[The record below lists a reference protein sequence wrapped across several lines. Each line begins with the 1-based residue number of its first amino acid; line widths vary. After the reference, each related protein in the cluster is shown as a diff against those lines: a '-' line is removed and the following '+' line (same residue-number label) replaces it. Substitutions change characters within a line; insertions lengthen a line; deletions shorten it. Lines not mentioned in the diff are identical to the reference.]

1 MKLSSDTQ
9 SMLKNFASIN
19 SNLVVKE
26 GNTIRTI
33 AEAKNIIA
41 KATVSEQFDT
51 SFGVY
56 DLNEFLGVMSMF
68 DDPDINISDDSAYAQ
83 IKQDRRSVK
92 YFFSDPSIL
101 TTPAKDIQLPSS
113 DVTFTLSQEDM
124 NSVRKAASTLGVS
137 DLVVTGEEG
146 GTGLT
151 LLVTD
156 VKDPTSNSF
165 NVDIDE
171 CTRPTEPFK
180 FVFNIANF
188 KVVNGDYHVSITKQL
203 ISHLKN
209 TSIPLEYWIAL
220 EKNSTF
226 GG

>member
-9 SMLKNFASIN
+9 STLKNFASIN
-19 SNLVVKE
+19 SNLVVQE

-33 AEAKNIIA
+33 SEAKNILA
-41 KATVSEQFDT
+41 KASVSEQFTT

-68 DDPDINISDDSAYAQ
+68 DDPEVNINDDAAFAQ

-101 TTPAKDIQLPSS
+101 TTPAKDIELPSS
-113 DVTFTLSQEDM
+113 EVTFSLSQDDM

-171 CTRPTEPFK
+171 CTRPSEPFK

-188 KVVNGDYHVSITKQL
+188 KFVSGDYHVAISKSL
-203 ISHLKN
+203 ISHFKN
-209 TSIPLEYWIAL
+209 ASTPVEYWVAL

>member
-1 MKLSSDTQ
+1 MKLSNDTQ
-9 SMLKNFASIN
+9 ATLKNFAAIN
-19 SNLVVKE
+19 SNLVVSQ

-33 AEAKNIIA
+33 SEAKNILA
-41 KATVSEQFDT
+41 RATVSEQFDT

-68 DDPDINISDDSAYAQ
+68 DDPDVVINDDAAFATV
-83 IKQDRRSVK
+83 KQDRRSVK

-101 TTPAKDIQLPSS
+101 TAPAKDIELPTT
-113 DVTFTLSQEDM
+113 DVTFNLSQDDM
-124 NSVRKAASTLGVS
+124 NSIRKAASTLGVT
-137 DLVVTGEEG
+137 DLVVTAEEG

-165 NVDIDE
+165 NIELSE
-171 CTRPTEPFK
+171 CTRPSEPFK

-188 KVVNGDYHVSITKQL
+188 KFVNGDYHVAISSKL
-203 ISHLKN
+203 ISHFKN
-209 TSIPLEYWIAL
+209 TSTPVEYWVAL